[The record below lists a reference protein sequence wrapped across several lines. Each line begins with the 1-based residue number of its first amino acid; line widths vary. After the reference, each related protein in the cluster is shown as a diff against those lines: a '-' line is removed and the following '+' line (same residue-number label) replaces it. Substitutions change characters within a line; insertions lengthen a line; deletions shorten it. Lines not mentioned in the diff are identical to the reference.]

1 MHFTTKHEVSFT
13 ENGIE
18 CKGKSYSGYTGIT
31 KLIHFGE
38 QSFRDKMIAQYGLQ
52 KAEEILSKSSARGN
66 KIHENLET
74 NWSTELPPRIL
85 EYLGEC
91 KVSEL
96 FLAGEL
102 FGLKCLG
109 FADALF
115 YNEKTNKWI
124 IVDYKTKNKPYA
136 RLDCSK
142 FFMQLVAYA
151 GLIHKQFNISMQDI
165 ELAVILIY
173 TDGSEPQLERM
184 VFGQALKNVAYSVCQ
199 KAEKILASR
208 LIA

>member
-1 MHFTTKHEVSFT
+1 MLFNTKHDVQFT

-18 CKGKSYSGYTGIT
+18 CKGQNYSGYLGIT
-31 KLIHFGE
+31 KLINFGE

-52 KAEEILSKSSARGN
+52 KAEEILTKSSSRGN

-74 NWSTELPPRIL
+74 NWSTELPTEIL

-115 YNEKTNKWI
+115 FNKETNKWI
-124 IVDYKTKNKPYA
+124 IVDYKTKTKPYSN
-136 RLDCSK
+136 LDCSK

-151 GLIHKQFNISMQDI
+151 GLIHKQFDIAMKDI
-165 ELAVILIY
+165 ELAVVLIY
-173 TDGSEPQLERM
+173 TDGSAPQLEKI
-184 VFGQALKNVAYSVCQ
+184 VFGQTLKSAAYSVMK
-199 KAEKILASR
+199 KAEMVLASR
-208 LIA
+208 